1 VDPYDSP
8 CRRQIGGERRQ
19 QGRLPRTVGAD
30 ESENLTGADLHV
42 HALEDLTRAEAYVER
57 AGLGEDVAG
66 DGGGGGFRTGTE
78 QLAGD
83 RPPRARRTR
92 PPARCFNARVTDY
105 DVLRVFCAP
114 NGGYGNEL
122 GVVRDGSRVPE
133 RSDRQELAAKLGFSE
148 TVFVDDPER
157 GVVDI
162 YTPTLRLP
170 FAGHPC
176 VGTAWLLDVPELVTP
191 AGVVGARLDGE
202 FSWIEARAEWAP
214 PRTLRQYATA
224 AEVDDLPVPPPGEW
238 IYAWAWEDESA
249 GRIRARA
256 FPGRDDGIEE
266 DEATGA
272 AALLLTDRLGRALN
286 ITQGMGSQ
294 ILTAP
299 QPYGWVEIGG
309 RVFLER

>member
-1 VDPYDSP
+1 M
-8 CRRQIGGERRQ
+8 
-19 QGRLPRTVGAD
+19 
-30 ESENLTGADLHV
+30 
-42 HALEDLTRAEAYVER
+42 
-57 AGLGEDVAG
+57 
-66 DGGGGGFRTGTE
+66 
-78 QLAGD
+78 
-83 RPPRARRTR
+83 
-92 PPARCFNARVTDY
+92 TDY
-105 DVLRVFCAP
+105 DVLRVFCGP

-122 GVVRDGSRVPE
+122 GVVREGSVLPE

-157 GVVDI
+157 GVIDI

-191 AGVVGARLDGE
+191 AGVVGARQDGE

-214 PRTLRQYATA
+214 PCTLRQYASA
-224 AEVDDLPVPPPGEW
+224 AEVDALEVPPPGERSETG
-238 IYAWAWEDESA
+238 IPPEEVLGRTYAWAWEDEAA
-249 GRIRARA
+249 GRVRARA
-256 FPGRDDGIEE
+256 FPGRVDERGDSRSRGAGACTGGIEE

-272 AALLLTDRLGRALN
+272 AALLLTERLGRALN
-286 ITQGMGSQ
+286 ITQGRGSQ

-299 QPYGWVEIGG
+299 QPHGWVEVGG